1 MIGAVHA
8 VLSGPAEQENR
19 MNCANHADVSAN
31 AFCRTC
37 GKPLCSTCTRDVRGV
52 IYCEECL
59 ASHLS
64 GTMPP
69 PGPTAVPPGAQPST
83 GVPSPGL
90 AAILGFIPGVGA
102 MYNGEYA
109 KGFIH
114 VVIFATLI
122 WMADNVS
129 GLFGIAI
136 AAFVVYMPIEAYKT
150 ARARQ
155 MGLPPPDPLGLNNLF
170 SPVGSAKPAA
180 AVAAGV
186 VPPEGTPVAVPE
198 GQPVDTDSCPPSRVP
213 VGAFILIGL
222 GVLFLLDEL
231 GVLHMHN
238 LWRFWPLVLIAL
250 GIRILMR
257 RSGRGW

>member
-1 MIGAVHA
+1 
-8 VLSGPAEQENR
+8 
-19 MNCANHADVSAN
+19 MNCANHADVPAT
-31 AFCRTC
+31 AYCRTC
-37 GKPLCSTCTRDVRGV
+37 GKPVCSSCARDVRGV

-59 ASHLS
+59 ASHVS
-64 GTMPP
+64 GTVPP
-69 PGPTAVPPGAQPST
+69 PGPAAVPPGAQPAT

-136 AAFVVYMPIEAYKT
+136 AAFVIYMPIEAYKT
-150 ARARQ
+150 ARAKE
-155 MGLPPPDPLGLNNLF
+155 MGLPPPDPFGLNNLF
-170 SPVGSAKPAA
+170 SPGGSAKPAA
-180 AVAAGV
+180 GVAASV
-186 VPPEGTPVAVPE
+186 VPAGGNPAASPE
-198 GQPVDTDSCPPSRVP
+198 GQPADAECGPPSRVP

-222 GVLFLLDEL
+222 GVLFLLDEI

-238 LWRFWPLVLIAL
+238 LWRFWPLVLIAI
-250 GIRILMR
+250 GARILMR

>member
-37 GKPLCSTCTRDVRGV
+37 GKPLCSTCSRDVRGV

-69 PGPTAVPPGAQPST
+69 PGTAAVPPGAQPST
-83 GVPSPGL
+83 SGPSPGL

-122 WMADNVS
+122 WMADNVH
-129 GLFGIAI
+129 GLFGGIAI
-136 AAFVVYMPIEAYKT
+136 AAFVIYMPSEAYKT
-150 ARARQ
+150 ARAKE
-155 MGLPPPDPLGLNNLF
+155 MGLPAPDPFGLNNLL
-170 SPVGSAKPAA
+170 SPAGSAKPPA

-186 VPPEGTPVAVPE
+186 VPPEGNPVAATVPAAE
-198 GQPVDTDSCPPSRVP
+198 GQP
-213 VGAFILIGL
+213 
-222 GVLFLLDEL
+222 
-231 GVLHMHN
+231 
-238 LWRFWPLVLIAL
+238 
-250 GIRILMR
+250 
-257 RSGRGW
+257 